1 MIREIPWNLIISKL
15 KKESSSEENNQLEAW
30 LSDSGNRELFEE
42 LQDLWDKIQ
51 SNASSYTPDS
61 AYYWKELSRRMKTG
75 SSTPVVKPGRKSTFH
90 IWRYVAAACIVIVVC
105 FSFYLGQWAGTPE
118 ETLLEYKSMGGKSMA
133 SLPDQ
138 SSVWLHSNTKLTCDI
153 QHKKEER
160 VVTLRGE
167 AYFDVAHDKRKPF
180 IVQTDGVR
188 IVVHGTKFNVEAF
201 PDMENIYVSLLEGSV
216 SLDTENDHRYLAPGE
231 IATYNKSSRRLS
243 VTKDD
248 VLFAASWTKD
258 QIVFEQRFLQ
268 DICRF
273 LRKWYRVKIDL
284 DPTIADSIHYTFTL
298 RNEPLEEILRLMA
311 RINPIGYTFNENNE
325 LSIYKK

>member
-1 MIREIPWNLIISKL
+1 
-15 KKESSSEENNQLEAW
+15 
-30 LSDSGNRELFEE
+30 
-42 LQDLWDKIQ
+42 
-51 SNASSYTPDS
+51 
-61 AYYWKELSRRMKTG
+61 
-75 SSTPVVKPGRKSTFH
+75 
-90 IWRYVAAACIVIVVC
+90 
-105 FSFYLGQWAGTPE
+105 
-118 ETLLEYKSMGGKSMA
+118 MA

-243 VTKDD
+243 VI
-248 VLFAASWTKD
+248 
-258 QIVFEQRFLQ
+258 Q
-268 DICRF
+268 
-273 LRKWYRVKIDL
+273 
-284 DPTIADSIHYTFTL
+284 
-298 RNEPLEEILRLMA
+298 
-311 RINPIGYTFNENNE
+311 G
-325 LSIYKK
+325 